1 MNNGILGKWIAAP
14 ETDRGFG
21 SERCDS
27 APHFR
32 REFEYEEK
40 FEHGRV
46 SISGLGFYELY
57 LNGRKVGDRVLDPAV
72 SDYLKHV
79 RFVTLDIT
87 DYLRPGRN
95 TVGVILG
102 NGWYNPNTAEVWNFL
117 TAPWRDCPK
126 FALKLEIDGRTVLE
140 SDETWRV
147 GKGPIV
153 FNALR
158 NGEFYDARLEV
169 PGWTGD
175 RFDDSA
181 WPHAVRIAPP
191 GGEPVEQKQP
201 PCRVLGTFPAVPTG
215 KFDVYDTKQNMAG
228 WARITVEG
236 EAGAEVTLRYAE
248 RLTPEG
254 DLSAESQ
261 DVFVKSG
268 EFQTDRYIL
277 KGGGVEIW
285 EPRFTYHGF
294 QFIKATVSGNA
305 AIRKIEA
312 RMVGTAF
319 DSVGRITMS
328 EPDLNRLQAMT
339 RWAYRSN
346 YVGIPTD
353 CPHREKNG
361 WTGDTQLAC
370 ETGLCCF
377 DAATSLEQWL
387 DTLADCQ
394 RPSGQLPGIA
404 PTSGWGYNWGS
415 GPAWDA
421 ALFVIPE
428 TIYLYT
434 GRRRAFETHFGAML
448 RYLDYA
454 FDRATDDLVCFG
466 LGDWNHVD
474 PARMAPAELT
484 DSFYLYCC
492 TRLAAKFA
500 RRLNRPVAAELEAR
514 AARVRDAVNRRYYN
528 GDGSY
533 AHDEMTSLGGALF
546 HGVAPETER
555 AVIAARLDRIVR
567 EHRYI
572 PDFGIL
578 GSKAVPRA
586 LADAGYVET
595 AYRMFT
601 QPEYPGWIHWLR
613 QGATTLWGNWHGEA
627 SRNHIMFGDVAAW
640 SFRYLGGL
648 APDEDAPGFSKVTL
662 RPNPV
667 PQLEFFN
674 MCHETPCGRIEVR
687 WTNRDGEFRVDA
699 KAPEGVECKLELPE
713 K

>member
-305 AIRKIEA
+305 AIKKIEA

>member
-1 MNNGILGKWIAAP
+1 MDFNHVKWI
-14 ETDRGFG
+14 G
-21 SERCDS
+21 SGVTGG

-32 REFEYEEK
+32 AEFQLSALSPA
-40 FEHGRV
+40 V
-46 SISGLGFYELY
+46 LLISGVGFYELY
-57 LNGRKVGDRVLDPAV
+57 LNGRRVGDQVLDPIV
-72 SDYLKHV
+72 TVYDRRV
-79 RFVTLDIT
+79 RFVRHDVTEHLK
-87 DYLRPGRN
+87 PGLN

-102 NGWYNPNTAEVWNFL
+102 TGWFNCPAKDVWNFDHATWL
-117 TAPWRDCPK
+117 DKCK
-126 FALKLEIDGRTVLE
+126 FALKLYIGGELRLTTSARNWLCTA
-140 SDETWRV
+140 S
-147 GKGPIV
+147 GPIT
-153 FNALR
+153 FDSLR
-158 NGEFYDARLEV
+158 NGEYYDARLEL
-169 PGWTGD
+169 PGWCENG
-175 RFDDSA
+175 FDASG
-181 WPHAVRIAPP
+181 WESPLELAPP
-191 GGEPVEQKQP
+191 GGILEEQTSPPCKVMRRIEPVTLTKLP
-201 PCRVLGTFPAVPTG
+201 DGAIIADFGVNLTGWCRIRVRGRAGQAVELRYGERLFADGHVDKEHIG
-215 KFDVYDTKQNMAG
+215 KFV
-228 WARITVEG
+228 
-236 EAGAEVTLRYAE
+236 L
-248 RLTPEG
+248 
-254 DLSAESQ
+254 
-261 DVFVKSG
+261 SG
-268 EFQTDRYIL
+268 ENQFDRYIL
-277 KGGGVEIW
+277 KGGGAEEW
-285 EPRFTYHGF
+285 APRFTFHGF
-294 QFIKATVSGNA
+294 QYCQIDTDAELEAVTAEFVYTSFAQIGSVESSA
-305 AIRKIEA
+305 AE
-312 RMVGTAF
+312 F
-319 DSVGRITMS
+319 NQ
-328 EPDLNRLQAMT
+328 LLQAT
-339 RWAYRSN
+339 GETYRGN
-346 YVGIPTD
+346 FVGIPSD

-674 MCHETPCGRIEVR
+674 MCHETPRGRIEVR